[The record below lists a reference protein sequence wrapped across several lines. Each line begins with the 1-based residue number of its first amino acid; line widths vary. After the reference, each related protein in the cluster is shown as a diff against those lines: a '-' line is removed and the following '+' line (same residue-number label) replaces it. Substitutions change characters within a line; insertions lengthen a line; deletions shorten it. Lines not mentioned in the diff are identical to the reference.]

1 MLMCARTLHIFML
14 LFCFFLSFCAE
25 KIYKQKQRF
34 HSRPHP
40 DVDVYL
46 FFFIMSRFRQKKKS
60 ENKNIYTHFTAA
72 INPDTRQERV
82 RESKW
87 ELEVRGGVHRTAR
100 AWIRKKC
107 GKRLRCSS
115 IDTECCEG
123 WWRTA
128 CYGQVRCFT
137 TNVIHHPCQ
146 QTRPVVQ
153 WLFQLHLHFYP
164 FSRLHGAANIRG
176 TKLSRLRLVESFKVS
191 ISLQWMPEKC
201 ASWIL
206 CYMHN
211 VLLLFFPSLFIV
223 FW

>member
-1 MLMCARTLHIFML
+1 MWMFTYFSSSCLV
-14 LFCFFLSFCAE
+14 SD
-25 KIYKQKQRF
+25 K
-34 HSRPHP
+34 
-40 DVDVYL
+40 
-46 FFFIMSRFRQKKKS
+46 KKKS

-72 INPDTRQERV
+72 INPDTRLERV

-211 VLLLFFPSLFIV
+211 VLLLFFPHRSS
-223 FW
+223 